1 MFSSKIPEKGQ
12 IMLVISLIN
21 HSETYLPRIYEADK
35 RFVYSLAISWH
46 LIFFLLF
53 TFIAH
58 ICNCQTFVS
67 NPIQEVL
74 FAGGLCISSPIN
86 GTVHV

>member
-12 IMLVISLIN
+12 IMLVN

-46 LIFFLLF
+46 LIFFCYSPSLHTYVIAKHLFPTQYKRYYLLVVY
-53 TFIAH
+53 
-58 ICNCQTFVS
+58 VS
-67 NPIQEVL
+67 HPQSMVL
-74 FAGGLCISSPIN
+74 YMYDD
-86 GTVHV
+86 